1 MAHSYK
7 VKQKIHFLRY
17 SYKRAAAGILRHAMV
32 FAMVFSR
39 LRKREMTDRNE
50 PLSMRSRSKVG
61 RQSLRLGRQTLS
73 PFLSSLAPRG
83 RAGIQ
88 RRLPHWGLNTLF
100 LPTCLLLVLLKRAD
114 YIAPLINSRA
124 TRANMSHLTFT
135 VPSLGLCSSRA
146 AAITDHGPRR
156 AAQLALCGA

>member
-7 VKQKIHFLRY
+7 VRKKNHFLRY
-17 SYKRAAAGILRHAMV
+17 GYKRAAAGILRHAMV

-50 PLSMRSRSKVG
+50 PLSMISRSKVG
-61 RQSLRLGRQTLS
+61 RQSLHLGRQAPS
-73 PFLSSLAPRG
+73 PFLPSLAPRG
-83 RAGIQ
+83 RGGIR
-88 RRLPHWGLNTLF
+88 RRLPHWGLNTLS

-114 YIAPLINSRA
+114 KMAPLINPRA

-135 VPSLGLCSSRA
+135 IPSLGLCS
-146 AAITDHGPRR
+146 RR
-156 AAQLALCGA
+156 RRQQSHTVAQDWQLN